1 MFLGALQAWPQY
13 SAVDRQQILDYFT
26 SQLERVPVAF
36 KAEGFLDKLAREG
49 YTGFSWCRFSEEKK
63 RLVWEAWCVAFTHF
77 MRQFRADFI
86 RMDEVHMDQCIST
99 MLRYVNNSELLKP
112 LFYEW
117 NKWLHK
123 IKAPSDYGMCLVENI
138 LQCLSPDDADRFALL
153 QELLQEKINLQNEN
167 IEIVNTKIN
176 DINNKIAEKEEKINQ
191 LEIDIENKQKDI
203 DIGLEE
209 FKSRLRAMYISGNDS
224 LASALVGATDFYD
237 MLSKIEIISQVSKH
251 DNELVNSLM
260 TQLEQFEEAQT
271 QLDIEKT
278 ELNANLAE
286 QEECKKELNAAII
299 ELNNDYQES
308 QDYIDRQQAE
318 IASRQADIDQYEAD
332 NNAMDAEIAEINEI
346 ARQQAEAAAAAAA
359 TSQQSSNEEN
369 SNNSYSEDNSENDS
383 SDDSAAGGGDNSGDG
398 EIGGSS
404 GTGSYSGALT
414 WPVPGF
420 YSISSGYGYRWGSL
434 HAGIDIAG
442 GGIHGAS
449 IVSAGSGTVT
459 LVKSGCSH
467 DYGKDS
473 SCGCNGGYGNY
484 VMVDHGNG
492 ISTLYAHCSAVY
504 VSVGQSVSAGETI
517 ASVGSTGWS
526 TGNHCHFEVRVNGST
541 VDPTGYLY

>member
-1 MFLGALQAWPQY
+1 MPDYPALNMKLKIRKLKIA
-13 SAVDRQQILDYFT
+13 AVLICAF
-26 SQLERVPVAF
+26 VA
-36 KAEGFLDKLAREG
+36 AGSL
-49 YTGFSWCRFSEEKK
+49 T
-63 RLVWEAWCVAFTHF
+63 
-77 MRQFRADFI
+77 
-86 RMDEVHMDQCIST
+86 
-99 MLRYVNNSELLKP
+99 YVNNHDHVAVQAKTISDLEDEKAAN
-112 LFYEW
+112 EAE
-117 NKWLHK
+117 
-123 IKAPSDYGMCLVENI
+123 IKRLQEEMDSIDSDISQAEK
-138 LQCLSPDDADRFALL
+138 D

-203 DIGLEE
+203 DTGLEE

-346 ARQQAEAAAAAAA
+346 ARQQAEAPLPPPLRRNKAVMKKTAIIPIAKIIVKM
-359 TSQQSSNEEN
+359 TVRTIQPQ
-369 SNNSYSEDNSENDS
+369 
-383 SDDSAAGGGDNSGDG
+383 AAGITPAMEKS
-398 EIGGSS
+398 EVQAEPEA
-404 GTGSYSGALT
+404 TAALLT

-473 SCGCNGGYGNY
+473 KCGCNGGYGNY

-517 ASVGSTGWS
+517 ASVGSTGWF

>member
-1 MFLGALQAWPQY
+1 MNLKIKKLKIA
-13 SAVDRQQILDYFT
+13 AVLLCAF
-26 SQLERVPVAF
+26 VA
-36 KAEGFLDKLAREG
+36 AGSI
-49 YTGFSWCRFSEEKK
+49 T
-63 RLVWEAWCVAFTHF
+63 
-77 MRQFRADFI
+77 
-86 RMDEVHMDQCIST
+86 
-99 MLRYVNNSELLKP
+99 YVNNHDHITVEAKTISDLEDEKAAN
-112 LFYEW
+112 EAE
-117 NKWLHK
+117 
-123 IKAPSDYGMCLVENI
+123 IK
-138 LQCLSPDDADRFALL
+138 RL
-153 QELLQEKINLQNEN
+153 QEEMDSIDGDISQAEQDQKLLQEKIDLQNEN

-176 DINNKIAEKEEKINQ
+176 DINTKIAEKEEKIDQ
-191 LEIDIENKQKDI
+191 LEIDIEKKQIDI
-203 DIGLEE
+203 DTGLEE
-209 FKSRLRAMYISGNDS
+209 FKSRLRAMYVSGNDS

-237 MLSKIEIISQVSKH
+237 MLSKMELISQVSKH

-278 ELNANLAE
+278 ELDADLAE
-286 QEECKKELNAAII
+286 QEEYKKELNAAII

-318 IASRQADIDQYEAD
+318 LASRQADIDQYEAD
-332 NNAMDAEIAEINEI
+332 NDAMDAEIAEINEI
-346 ARQQAEAAAAAAA
+346 AKQQAEAAAAAA
-359 TSQQSSNEEN
+359 QQ
-369 SNNSYSEDNSENDS
+369 NSYEEDDDDDYSDDS
-383 SDDSAAGGGDNSGDG
+383 SDDSATGGGDTSGNG
-398 EIGGSS
+398 EIAGSS
-404 GTGSYSGALT
+404 GSGSFSGALT

-420 YSISSGYGYRWGSL
+420 YGISSGYGYRWGSL

-459 LVKSGCSH
+459 LVKTGCTH

-492 ISTLYAHCSAVY
+492 ISTLYGHCSSVY

>member
-1 MFLGALQAWPQY
+1 
-13 SAVDRQQILDYFT
+13 
-26 SQLERVPVAF
+26 
-36 KAEGFLDKLAREG
+36 
-49 YTGFSWCRFSEEKK
+49 
-63 RLVWEAWCVAFTHF
+63 
-77 MRQFRADFI
+77 
-86 RMDEVHMDQCIST
+86 
-99 MLRYVNNSELLKP
+99 
-112 LFYEW
+112 
-117 NKWLHK
+117 
-123 IKAPSDYGMCLVENI
+123 
-138 LQCLSPDDADRFALL
+138 
-153 QELLQEKINLQNEN
+153 
-167 IEIVNTKIN
+167 
-176 DINNKIAEKEEKINQ
+176 
-191 LEIDIENKQKDI
+191 
-203 DIGLEE
+203 
-209 FKSRLRAMYISGNDS
+209 MYISGNDS

>member
-1 MFLGALQAWPQY
+1 MPDYPALNMKLKIRKLKIA
-13 SAVDRQQILDYFT
+13 AVLICAF
-26 SQLERVPVAF
+26 VA
-36 KAEGFLDKLAREG
+36 AGSL
-49 YTGFSWCRFSEEKK
+49 T
-63 RLVWEAWCVAFTHF
+63 
-77 MRQFRADFI
+77 
-86 RMDEVHMDQCIST
+86 
-99 MLRYVNNSELLKP
+99 YVNNHDHVAVQAKTISDLEDEKAAN
-112 LFYEW
+112 EAE
-117 NKWLHK
+117 
-123 IKAPSDYGMCLVENI
+123 IKRLQEEMDSIDSDISQAEK
-138 LQCLSPDDADRFALL
+138 D

-369 SNNSYSEDNSENDS
+369 SNNSYSEDDSENDS

-492 ISTLYAHCSAVY
+492 MSPLYAHCSAVY

>member
-1 MFLGALQAWPQY
+1 MCAF
-13 SAVDRQQILDYFT
+13 
-26 SQLERVPVAF
+26 VA
-36 KAEGFLDKLAREG
+36 AGSL
-49 YTGFSWCRFSEEKK
+49 T
-63 RLVWEAWCVAFTHF
+63 
-77 MRQFRADFI
+77 
-86 RMDEVHMDQCIST
+86 
-99 MLRYVNNSELLKP
+99 YVNNHDHITVEAKTISDLEDEKAAN
-112 LFYEW
+112 EAE
-117 NKWLHK
+117 
-123 IKAPSDYGMCLVENI
+123 IKRLQEEMDSIDSDISQAEK
-138 LQCLSPDDADRFALL
+138 D
-153 QELLQEKINLQNEN
+153 QELLQEKIDLQNEN

-176 DINNKIAEKEEKINQ
+176 DINAKIAEKEEKINQ
-191 LEIDIENKQKDI
+191 LEIDIDNKQKDI
-203 DIGLEE
+203 DTGLEE
-209 FKSRLRAMYISGNDS
+209 FKSRLRAMYVSGNDS

-237 MLSKIEIISQVSKH
+237 MLSKIELISQVSKH

-278 ELNANLAE
+278 ELDADLAE

-308 QDYIDRQQAE
+308 QDYIERQQAE

-332 NNAMDAEIAEINEI
+332 NDAMDAEIAEINEI
-346 ARQQAEAAAAAAA
+346 ARQQAEAAAAA
-359 TSQQSSNEEN
+359 QQNSYEESSD
-369 SNNSYSEDNSENDS
+369 YSEDS
-383 SDDSAAGGGDNSGDG
+383 SDSATGGGSNAGDG
-398 EIGGSS
+398 EISGSS
-404 GTGSYSGALT
+404 GSGSYGGSLT

-449 IVSAGSGTVT
+449 IVSAASGTVT
-459 LVKSGCSH
+459 LVKTGCTH

-492 ISTLYAHCSAVY
+492 ISTLYGHCSAVY